1 LRSFAD
7 LDALIGLVPAQVVT
21 RLSAI
26 DFGRGSEALYRDQ
39 MSGLLT
45 ELADRARVLSITAS
59 SAIEGVVVADTGRA
73 ERIINRQAAT
83 LRNRSEQELAGYR
96 DAQDYLLQQ
105 DWHPLNAGLILHLHR
120 LLFAHTAM
128 PGGAFKTQDNL
139 VVDRSPDGAT
149 TVRFKPVPAAGT
161 PFAIDDLIERYRHAV
176 VAGRHHRVLLSGMF
190 VLDLLVI
197 HPFEDGNGRVAR
209 LLTGALLNDHGYR
222 VGRYVSLEQAIAESA
237 DGYYQA
243 LLDSTHGWHEGAA
256 DPWPWLDYFTSAI
269 MGAYAVFAQRAAAAR
284 TPGTKQ
290 QRVREHIWRHAS
302 ATFRLADIRT
312 AVPGVSDQT
321 IRLVLGQLKIE
332 GKIRVDGTGRSATW
346 TRTNGSK
353 VPTLPS

>member
-1 LRSFAD
+1 MRSFTD
-7 LDALIGLVPAQVVT
+7 LDALIGLVPSHVVT

-39 MSGLLT
+39 MPGLLN

-73 ERIINRQAAT
+73 QRIIDRQVTT

-96 DAQDYLLQQ
+96 DAQDYLFQEN
-105 DWHPLNAGLILHLHR
+105 WRPLNAGLILHLHR
-120 LLFAHTAM
+120 LLFAHTAIS
-128 PGGAFKTQDNL
+128 GGAFKKEDNL
-139 VVDRSPDGAT
+139 VVDRSPDGST
-149 TVRFKPVPAAGT
+149 VVRFKPVPAAST
-161 PFAIDDLIERYRHAV
+161 PFAVDDLIKRYQGAV
-176 VAGRHHRVLLSGMF
+176 TAGEHHPVLLSGLF
-190 VLDLLVI
+190 ILDLLVI

-209 LLTGALLNDHGYR
+209 LLTGALLGEHGYT

-237 DGYYQA
+237 DAYYQA
-243 LLDSTHGWHEGAA
+243 LLDSTHGWHEGTAH
-256 DPWPWLDYFTSAI
+256 PWPWLSYFTSMIASS
-269 MGAYAVFAQRAAAAR
+269 YAVFAGRAAAAQ

-290 QRVREHIWRHAS
+290 QRVREHILRHAP

-321 IRLVLGQLKIE
+321 IRLVLEQLRGE
-332 GKIRVDGTGRSATW
+332 GKIRSDGTGRSATW
-346 TRTNGSK
+346 TRITS
-353 VPTLPS
+353 TTFS